1 MTEGLLKV
9 DVSALSLL
17 GRPHAPFAS
26 FLSGKLTFS
35 ELGLGDSPNCSVSLY
50 LPLGPA
56 PS

>member
-1 MTEGLLKV
+1 MTEGLPKV
-9 DVSALSLL
+9 DVTALNLL
-17 GRPHAPFAS
+17 GRPRAPFAS

-35 ELGLGDSPNCSVSLY
+35 ELGLGYSPNCSVSLY